1 MILRSRYN
9 CRLLKGKKLKFLS
22 WNILVASDMP
32 GGPTGGALGAAMNL
46 GDDAGHTG
54 LGLRS
59 RLRLPKGLT
68 MKAVGYAKPT

>member
-1 MILRSRYN
+1 
-9 CRLLKGKKLKFLS
+9 
-22 WNILVASDMP
+22 MP
-32 GGPTGGALGAAMNL
+32 GGPTRGALWAAMNL

-59 RLRLPKGLT
+59 RLRLPRGLT